1 MLFRVLSGEY
11 LKLKRTLA
19 LWMVLVSP
27 LVMVLLQFA
36 VSYKGAGVFLRD
48 GKDAWPPMVR
58 QTVEVWTLLMMPMFV
73 TLETS
78 LLAGLENTG
87 KNWKSLLALP
97 SPRWT
102 VYVSKL
108 VVTITLL
115 WAAHAVLIGGTI
127 GSGLLLKLLH
137 PALNLGRMPLSP
149 FVLPMLRVSDRNH
162 SIVGR
167 TRCADWRND
176 RERSASQVTASGAE
190 SRQDASKSV
199 CSADAEGVGVS
210 PAGRGDSALG
220 EFEMAQLYGGNG
232 LWYVRHDRR
241 CFRSAIDG
249 IRVLVSMVAADPCGV
264 GRCGREGS
272 NHRRSRRRRDRR
284 SKCRL
289 LGVCEAGNRVTQF
302 CPTQVFVGLS
312 SCPPNA

>member
-149 FVLPMLRVSDRNH
+149 FVLPMLRVSVSALLAVAIQHWVSLRWH
-162 SIVGR
+162 SYTAAMGFGIPEKGIIEMPQEFGFRFLRRLLLLKSFVGD
-167 TRCADWRND
+167 APQF
-176 RERSASQVTASGAE
+176 RE
-190 SRQDASKSV
+190 
-199 CSADAEGVGVS
+199 
-210 PAGRGDSALG
+210 AGRPMHLITIRGQVPARAIPALG
-220 EFEMAQLYGGNG
+220 I
-232 LWYVRHDRR
+232 V
-241 CFRSAIDG
+241 
-249 IRVLVSMVAADPCGV
+249 
-264 GRCGREGS
+264 
-272 NHRRSRRRRDRR
+272 
-284 SKCRL
+284 
-289 LGVCEAGNRVTQF
+289 
-302 CPTQVFVGLS
+302 
-312 SCPPNA
+312 